1 MGLLSSL
8 LEKLDKV
15 ELTNQIAITA
25 EKFDAAIS
33 GVTVDLWEAMMV
45 WIQVDP
51 VTVTKLS
58 RSELR
63 NILFLK
69 AIPSDLPVDVT
80 VCQCGRREI

>member
-1 MGLLSSL
+1 MMISNTLQAEHQCTNMQNADVNYLEDTRCFDQMGLLSSL

-45 WIQVDP
+45 WIQVD
-51 VTVTKLS
+51 K
-58 RSELR
+58 
-63 NILFLK
+63 
-69 AIPSDLPVDVT
+69 
-80 VCQCGRREI
+80 